1 MKYTGDTVVVE
12 TNDDI
17 KELCEKY
24 NCKNIDELD
33 ELLWYNYGITLKDNR
48 KNHISY
54 YGNQILSN

>member
-1 MKYTGDTVVVE
+1 MKYSGNTVVVE

-17 KELCEKY
+17 KELCKKY

-48 KNHISY
+48 KNNVSY
-54 YGNQILSN
+54 YGD